1 MPVSGYF
8 SLFLPQ
14 KSGSYFF
21 PNCKINHGLRVVAK
35 RTDRCHDIET
45 VMYPVRGLCDALEI
59 LPDATD
65 DISFT
70 SSGLETGVDPERNI
84 CVRAYRAFREACP
97 IGGVR
102 MHLHK
107 TIPMGAGLGGGSAD
121 AAFTIKGL
129 AELFGVPLTA
139 EQMIRLAAQVGSD
152 VPFFIDG
159 RPTLATGRGGNTR
172 SRSGVR
178 PIGPPGWSS
187 SNRTNRSVRP
197 KPTQASRPH
206 GPKAGSAICSGCRS
220 GNGKDASSTTSR
232 HPFSA
237 FIRRSQRSKKNSIG
251 GGSLCFH
258 VRFGICRLRNF
269 RRADAGS
276 AGHSKECLYIRKI

>member
-1 MPVSGYF
+1 M
-8 SLFLPQ
+8 LL
-14 KSGSYFF
+14 F
-21 PNCKINHGLRVVAK
+21 PNCKINIGLRVVAK
-35 RTDRCHDIET
+35 RTDGYHDIET

-121 AAFTIKGL
+121 AALTIKGL

-159 RPTLATGRGGNTR
+159 RPTLATGRGEILAP
-172 SRSGVR
+172 V
-178 PIGPPGWSS
+178 
-187 SNRTNRSVRP
+187 
-197 KPTQASRPH
+197 
-206 GPKAGSAICSGCRS
+206 AG
-220 GNGKDASSTTSR
+220 
-232 HPFSA
+232 
-237 FIRRSQRSKKNSIG
+237 
-251 GGSLCFH
+251 
-258 VRFGICRLRNF
+258 
-269 RRADAGS
+269 
-276 AGHSKECLYIRKI
+276 

>member
-1 MPVSGYF
+1 M
-8 SLFLPQ
+8 LL
-14 KSGSYFF
+14 F
-21 PNCKINHGLRVVAK
+21 PNCKINIGLRVVAK
-35 RTDRCHDIET
+35 RTDGYHDIET

-121 AAFTIKGL
+121 AALTIKGL

-159 RPTLATGRGGNTR
+159 RPTLVTGRGEILAPVAG
-172 SRSGVR
+172 S
-178 PIGPPGWSS
+178 PIGHRLVIVKPDE
-187 SNRTNRSVRP
+187 SVSTAEAYAGVAP
-197 KPTQASRPH
+197 

-237 FIRRSQRSKKNSIG
+237 FIRRSRRSKKNSIERG
-251 GGSLCFH
+251 LFMLPCP
-258 VRFGICRLRNF
+258 VRDLPSTEFSKSG
-269 RRADAGS
+269 RRIYR
-276 AGHSKECLYIRKI
+276 HSKECLYIRKI

>member
-1 MPVSGYF
+1 M
-8 SLFLPQ
+8 LL
-14 KSGSYFF
+14 F
-21 PNCKINHGLRVVAK
+21 PNCKINIGLRVVAK
-35 RTDRCHDIET
+35 RTDGYHDIET

-70 SSGLETGVDPERNI
+70 SSGLETGVDPGRRY

-121 AAFTIKGL
+121 AALTIKGL

-159 RPTLATGRGGNTR
+159 EK
-172 SRSGVR
+172 
-178 PIGPPGWSS
+178 SS
-187 SNRTNRSVRP
+187 LP
-197 KPTQASRPH
+197 
-206 GPKAGSAICSGCRS
+206 
-220 GNGKDASSTTSR
+220 
-232 HPFSA
+232 
-237 FIRRSQRSKKNSIG
+237 
-251 GGSLCFH
+251 
-258 VRFGICRLRNF
+258 
-269 RRADAGS
+269 
-276 AGHSKECLYIRKI
+276 

>member
-1 MPVSGYF
+1 M
-8 SLFLPQ
+8 LL
-14 KSGSYFF
+14 F
-21 PNCKINHGLRVVAK
+21 PNCKINIGLRVVAK
-35 RTDRCHDIET
+35 RTDGYHDIET

-121 AAFTIKGL
+121 ARYR
-129 AELFGVPLTA
+129 P
-139 EQMIRLAAQVGSD
+139 
-152 VPFFIDG
+152 G
-159 RPTLATGRGGNTR
+159 RNPR
-172 SRSGVR
+172 SRSGFADR
-178 PIGPPGWSS
+178 
-187 SNRTNRSVRP
+187 
-197 KPTQASRPH
+197 TQAGHRQTGRIGQYGRSLRRRRARTARKPARRFVRAAAPAMERTHRQRLRDIRFPH
-206 GPKAGSAICSGCRS
+206 
-220 GNGKDASSTTSR
+220 SSDDR
-232 HPFSA
+232 GDQ
-237 FIRRSQRSKKNSIG
+237 RRTLSG

-276 AGHSKECLYIRKI
+276 TGIRRNVCISGRYDLSECEKRG